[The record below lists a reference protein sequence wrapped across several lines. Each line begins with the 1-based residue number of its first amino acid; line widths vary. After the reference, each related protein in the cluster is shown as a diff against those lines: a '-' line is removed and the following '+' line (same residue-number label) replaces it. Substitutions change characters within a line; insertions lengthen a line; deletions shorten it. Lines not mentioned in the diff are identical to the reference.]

1 MIQRE
6 RDIMLAMKVYYLETC
21 DKTVTTVKRNT
32 NNVYIS
38 DLHVA
43 LSRQTAS

>member
-1 MIQRE
+1 MIQTE
-6 RDIMLAMKVYYLETC
+6 RYNASNKGVLFK

-32 NNVYIS
+32 NNVYII